1 MALTKVSYGVI
12 TADASSA
19 DLNIDANTLFIDSS
33 ANKVGIG
40 TNSPAQ
46 ALDVVGAVKISDG
59 ILNAG
64 AAGSASIF
72 NEDGTTADFRVEST
86 SNTHMFFVDGGL
98 DRVGINTASPVGTL
112 HAAGT
117 NFRFDTPDGSGITI
131 IRTGNSAHLHLF
143 PAYSSVPTIMGQGAG
158 GLHLGYDSST
168 AGIRIDTN
176 NKVGIG
182 TTSANG
188 LLHIGDSNAE
198 GSSANPAIQVG
209 GAGTYRLGLYTD
221 SEGGIIQNLNGDNGL
236 QFRVKTA
243 GEVMRIMPSGRVGI
257 GQTSPSHALHVVGG
271 DNDEARVRVHN
282 SASGQASFDLDN
294 SEGYFRMFTDAGTWR
309 LYDQTDGAYRMY
321 VDTSGKVGINT
332 TSPDELLQV
341 ELGDIKVE
349 GGQNAS
355 TRGLII
361 AHTGQTGNLTMLRQD
376 SSGSRGILE
385 TTERNLRISAGSG
398 GGTGTAE
405 TLDFFTNGVER
416 AHFATDGNFIVG
428 ATSGSAEG
436 GKIQIFGNKSYVA
449 QIPQGN
455 ITITDTATMTAGV
468 GGSINFAGAYLS
480 NGVTTSYCSVEA
492 YKEDSTSG
500 NYGGS
505 MVFKTRENGG
515 QQTEVMRLTSTN
527 NVGIATTSVERTLDV
542 AGIMQAKAAHAS
554 NGGQLFLKSTDA
566 SDADDERYG
575 KIKFINNGNAT
586 MASIEATSEGTGNN
600 KGHLEF
606 FTNDGSMTQAMRI
619 RDNGTV
625 QVFGALSKGS
635 GSFEIPH
642 PLESKKDSHLLR
654 HSFIEGPQCDNIYRG
669 TVDLVSGTATVDLDA
684 KFTMTNGTFVA
695 LNRNVQVFTT
705 NESDWDN
712 VKGSIVGNTLTI
724 TCQNSSSNATVSWLV
739 VGERQDD
746 NIKSSEI
753 TNNDGKLILEPEVYE
768 GGT

>member
-416 AHFATDGNFIVG
+416 AHFATNGNFIVG

-515 QQTEVMRLTSTN
+515 QQTE
-527 NVGIATTSVERTLDV
+527 
-542 AGIMQAKAAHAS
+542 
-554 NGGQLFLKSTDA
+554 
-566 SDADDERYG
+566 
-575 KIKFINNGNAT
+575 
-586 MASIEATSEGTGNN
+586 
-600 KGHLEF
+600 
-606 FTNDGSMTQAMRI
+606 
-619 RDNGTV
+619 
-625 QVFGALSKGS
+625 
-635 GSFEIPH
+635 
-642 PLESKKDSHLLR
+642 
-654 HSFIEGPQCDNIYRG
+654 
-669 TVDLVSGTATVDLDA
+669 
-684 KFTMTNGTFVA
+684 
-695 LNRNVQVFTT
+695 
-705 NESDWDN
+705 
-712 VKGSIVGNTLTI
+712 
-724 TCQNSSSNATVSWLV
+724 
-739 VGERQDD
+739 
-746 NIKSSEI
+746 
-753 TNNDGKLILEPEVYE
+753 
-768 GGT
+768 